1 MGVDREYHNPCRVL
15 LAGEVRQQQVK
26 KSKESEAAQSAM
38 GRSLVATEKSDRPRA
53 EGNPVRKDNRDLRD
67 SLRNQAMAGGDDKEM
82 REGEGNDTELE
93 DEMDSEEEE
102 EEEVERG
109 DTTESESDDPPY
121 VQLRQAN
128 IRRNEERLR
137 ALGLM
142 KLVSSPKKRQVQ
154 RKKQTAP
161 KTKVTPRTSSRCA
174 AAAVGRYE
182 EQKRRQSPR
191 TASRRSAA
199 EVGRYDERGSG
210 VGDVNEDG
218 NDSSGDNPNYVHDDT
233 DDGLEEAEVRAKI
246 RSVNDGTV
254 RRN

>member
-1 MGVDREYHNPCRVL
+1 
-15 LAGEVRQQQVK
+15 
-26 KSKESEAAQSAM
+26 
-38 GRSLVATEKSDRPRA
+38 LVATEKSDHTRA

-67 SLRNQAMAGGDDKEM
+67 SLRNPAMTGGESDNEM
-82 REGEGNDTELE
+82 KEGEGYDTERE

-102 EEEVERG
+102 ERG
-109 DTTESESDDPPY
+109 ETTESESDDPPY

-137 ALGLM
+137 ALGLT

-154 RKKQTAP
+154 KRKKTAP
-161 KTKVTPRTSSRCA
+161 KTTVTPRTSSRCA

-182 EQKRRQSPR
+182 KQKRRKSPR

-199 EVGRYDERGSG
+199 EVGRYDEREGG
-210 VGDVNEDG
+210 VGDVNEDS

-233 DDGLEEAEVRAKI
+233 EDGLEEAEVRAKM